1 MSSFDSSASEHET
14 RVLNQS
20 FCVDFFYISALKVD
34 SKGRLYISVKCYDSD
49 LRWLIYYLFIFF
61 YVLLSVYLQNATVC
75 LHKLECFTPQAAQAH
90 VSSGW

>member
-20 FCVDFFYISALKVD
+20 FCVDFFHISALKVD

-49 LRWLIYYLFIFF
+49 LRWLIFYLFFF
-61 YVLLSVYLQNATVC
+61 FLRFIIGLLAKRDSLSTQT
-75 LHKLECFTPQAAQAH
+75 
-90 VSSGW
+90 